1 MVTWVCLVILLVEL
15 TFIPIGIFG
24 IMNAAVLL
32 IVQKNNI
39 IFEPV
44 SLALQSLVFP
54 FTKMIAYN
62 QDKESAKK
70 IFIALTV
77 FGNLLLAI
85 ALTVTFILCSVD
97 IYNPWKANLNYPILI
112 SKPWFQVI
120 FWSMLPMFVAAT
132 LPLPILLKFKQ

>member
-39 IFEPV
+39 SFEPV

-97 IYNPWKANLNYPILI
+97 IYNPWKADLNYPILI